1 MATNENKLAIDL
13 VINDKVFNRQFN
25 IILKKSQK
33 LMSAATGNMVKMFD
47 KNFSKMNKIAKANLK
62 FTEVDTFVK
71 SCQDLERS
79 LLRSERIVST
89 LFPQM
94 NRNMSVG
101 IINTGKLADNTV
113 KKVKKAFAKVDTINK
128 LSFGSDEEASSPDF
142 KPGGDINVPSINF
155 GPSVEQAQQFQLALA
170 AIRQE
175 VLNLPTNVDIQL
187 NSNIGDLSAQFG
199 DINLNANLNIEGIS
213 ASFDQLLQLIPTFAA
228 EFSQSLQANLKGSV
242 HLNLDGIKNE
252 IVGQLDLSSNI
263 GEISTN
269 ISTTINNA
277 IDTIPEDQFSSTGE
291 KVTGGIISGIMGN
304 INTFFTAGES
314 ILTTLLG
321 PFDSGK
327 EMLLEKL
334 GAILEPVQGFID
346 GFAPLIA
353 NFDSFKE
360 MFNNFKDAVSNV
372 QGAFDTIKNSET
384 VQAFGNQ
391 LLNLYTSITTNG
403 LIPTLQSLST
413 TLINGLTPAF
423 NVVFSSIGLTLLA
436 IMGLA
441 AGFLYLYTTSES
453 FRQLI
458 NGMFDAIAEHVQIAI
473 GNIIM
478 IIETIW
484 SVGIQPMIESIMLG
498 FDYLWNN
505 GLAVLIE
512 NVSVFVLQII
522 ELVLS
527 IWNNAVAPFIDLLL
541 NIFLPNFTTVWD
553 ALLAIAIPIIDKIV
567 GYLNGFMEVA
577 NIVIGVLA
585 EHFLPIFKT
594 VFDGIR
600 GAVQWFWDIARPIFD
615 MFMSVLSILVS
626 FLVDK
631 FFAKFDV
638 VFTAVVSVI
647 KGIASPISEALDGVK
662 GILQGIIDFVS
673 GVFSGDWEQAWQGI
687 VGIFE
692 GVVGT
697 ISGIFKIPVNAVI
710 SLINGTI
717 SNINGFGFDIPD
729 WVPFLG
735 GQSFRVNIPEIPLLA
750 QGGYVKANQPQLAI
764 VGDNRHQGEII
775 APEDKMLDMI
785 NMALKMQQGKQ
796 SSDGLDHLISLIEE
810 LILAV
815 KNLHLKVNIDSKK
828 LSVLL
833 DNAKRERQMIGG

>member
-13 VINDKVFNRQFN
+13 IINDKVFNRQFN
-25 IILKKSQK
+25 NILKKSQK
-33 LMSAATGNMVKMFD
+33 LMSATTGNMVKMFD

-79 LLRSERIVST
+79 LSRSERIVST

-94 NRNMSVG
+94 NHNMSMG

-155 GPSVEQAQQFQLALA
+155 GPSVEQAQQFQLTLA

-199 DINLNANLNIEGIS
+199 DINLNANLNVEGIS

-228 EFSQSLQANLKGSV
+228 EFSQSLQANLEGSV
-242 HLNLDGIKNE
+242 HLDLGGIKNE

-269 ISTTINNA
+269 ISTTINSA

-334 GAILEPVQGFID
+334 SAILEPVQGFID

-360 MFNNFKDAVSNV
+360 MFNNFKDAVSGV

-413 TLINGLTPAF
+413 TLISGLTPAF
-423 NVVFSSIGLTLLA
+423 NVVFSSVGLTLLA

-453 FRQLI
+453 FRELI

-567 GYLNGFMEVA
+567 GYLNGFMEAA

-796 SSDGLDHLISLIEE
+796 SPDGLDHLISLIEE